1 MRSIERVSV
10 IDQVVEELKA
20 AITGGAYQLGEKLPT
35 EHSLCAQL
43 GVSRPTV
50 RESLR
55 VLQAVGLIELRP
67 GRGAFVA
74 RTTELDQ
81 RSVAAWFAEHR
92 PELRELMEVRQ
103 AVEPLA
109 VRLAAA
115 RRSQHDLQRLRTL
128 HERFKAAAAS
138 GNAAE
143 LALLDEEFHTA
154 IVEAASNALLT
165 KIHRVVVAELRP
177 YRARA
182 FAVPENVMHA
192 LEPHRQILQAI
203 EAQRP
208 DAAMDF
214 MSEHLEISMEDIAL
228 EAERADGDERE
239 AR

>member
-10 IDQVVEELKA
+10 IDQVVEELKRT
-20 AITGGAYQLGEKLPT
+20 ITGGAYEIGDKLPT
-35 EHSLCAQL
+35 EHSLCSQL

-55 VLQAVGLIELRP
+55 VLQAVGLVELRP

-81 RSVAAWFAEHR
+81 QGVASWFARHK

-109 VRLAAA
+109 VRLAAL
-115 RRSQHDLQRLRTL
+115 RRTDQDISRLRAIQ
-128 HERFKAAAAS
+128 ERFDTAVTS
-138 GNAAE
+138 GNASE
-143 LALLDEEFHTA
+143 LALLDEEFHNG
-154 IVEAASNALLT
+154 IVEAARNALLT
-165 KIHRVVVAELRP
+165 KIHRLVVGELRS

-182 FAVPENVMHA
+182 FAVPENAVHA

-203 EAQRP
+203 AEHEP
-208 DAAMDF
+208 DIAMSR
-214 MSEHLEISMEDIAL
+214 MAEHLLISIDDISS
-228 EAERADGDERE
+228 EAERARPDRTL
-239 AR
+239 